1 VLTAHSEEVGLGA
14 KCFEVCN
21 DAGTVFVSGDFS
33 GNNKDIHVDELM
45 LRANEVKSPRGNM
58 RQSVGASISKLLLL
72 GKPHWPTLAISFIFM
87 VVLGMATGL
96 LAFLMGPAIQFVL
109 SGGAE
114 GLSLLSRYWPEAADF
129 PREKLAWLLPG
140 VAIVVG
146 AMKGLAYLGQFYFS
160 GWFGALMVS
169 DLRKQFFLSA
179 LQLSPSQTSRLQL
192 GDLLSRFSAD
202 IAAVEAAATWTI
214 ASWLRDSIQ
223 VVVLLCVAFF
233 LSWQLSLGLCLAVPL
248 IVFPA
253 IRWMR
258 KLVTRMRESQV
269 GQGVVAAQ
277 VSQSLETLRSL
288 QAYGAEAFEQ
298 ARFEKCAT
306 QTSKALTH
314 AAWTR
319 AKGPAL
325 MEVFIAVVLAV
336 VLAGVGSFSWL
347 ETEVLLSFVAT
358 LLLLYHPAKEL
369 GRLSQLAI
377 PAITALERISAVSPK
392 EEREE
397 RLSSGAPLL
406 RMEEGIIFEDVH
418 FSWGGKQV
426 LEGFTFKIPYG
437 GVTALVGQS
446 GGGKST
452 VIHLL
457 MGFERAQ
464 KGRILVGGVPL
475 EELPLQEIRS
485 KFALVTQEA
494 MLFSGSILDNLLLAR
509 PEAPLAD
516 IEQALKVAQLQA
528 FVSKLPEGLDTH
540 IGEKGLQ
547 LSGGQRQKLCL
558 ARALLSNA
566 PILVLDE
573 ATSNLDAESE
583 REFQMA
589 LEAAWKGKTTFVVAH
604 RIATVQKANQIC
616 VLDGGCIIESGTHA
630 ELLASGGIYA
640 DYCAG

>member
-1 VLTAHSEEVGLGA
+1 MSLWT
-14 KCFEVCN
+14 KCFEMRN
-21 DAGTVFVSGDFS
+21 DAGSMLISGNFS
-33 GNNKDIHVDELM
+33 GHNKDIHAAELM
-45 LRANEVKSPRGNM
+45 LDANEVKPSRDKM
-58 RQSVGASISKLLLL
+58 QQSVWSSILTLLEL
-72 GKPHWPTLAISFIFM
+72 GKPHWRSLAISFVFM
-87 VVLGMATGL
+87 AILGLTTGL

-114 GLSLLSRYWPEAADF
+114 GFSLLSRYWPGVEALSKEA
-129 PREKLAWLLPG
+129 LAWLLPG
-140 VAIVVG
+140 IAVVVG

-160 GWFGALMVS
+160 GWFGGLMVS
-169 DLRKQFFLSA
+169 DLRRQFFLNA
-179 LQLSPSQTSRLQL
+179 LQLGPSQTSKLQL
-192 GDLLSRFSAD
+192 GDVLSRFSAD
-202 IAAVEAAATWTI
+202 ISAVEAAATWTI

-258 KLVTRMRESQV
+258 KLMARMRESQV
-269 GQGVVAAQ
+269 GQGIVAAQ
-277 VSQSLETLRSL
+277 VSQSLTTLRSL

-298 ARFEKCAT
+298 RRFETCAA

-319 AKGPAL
+319 SKGPAL
-325 MEVFIAVVLAV
+325 MEILIALALAV
-336 VLAGVGSFSWL
+336 VLAGVGYFSWL

-358 LLLLYHPAKEL
+358 LLLIYHPAKEL

-377 PAITALERISAVSPK
+377 PAATALERISAITPLKAEETKPSSKAASPK
-392 EEREE
+392 
-397 RLSSGAPLL
+397 
-406 RMEEGIIFEDVH
+406 MEEGIAFEDVS
-418 FSWGGKQV
+418 FSWGEKQV
-426 LEGFTFKIPYG
+426 LEGLSFKIPHG
-437 GVTALVGQS
+437 SITALVGQS

-452 VIHLL
+452 LIHLL
-457 MGFERAQ
+457 MGFEKAQ
-464 KGRILVGGVPL
+464 KGRILLGGVPL
-475 EELPLQEIRS
+475 EELSLQEACS

-494 MLFSGSILDNLLLAR
+494 MLFSGSILDNLLLVKPKAQR
-509 PEAPLAD
+509 AE
-516 IEQALKVAQLQA
+516 IEQALKVAQLHEFICQ
-528 FVSKLPEGLDTH
+528 LPEGLDTR
-540 IGEKGLQ
+540 IGEKGLR

-558 ARALLSNA
+558 ARALLSDA

-583 REFQMA
+583 REFQAA
-589 LEAAWKGKTTFVVAH
+589 LEGAWKNKTTFVIAH
-604 RIATVQKANQIC
+604 RIATIQKANQIC
-616 VLDGGCIIESGTHA
+616 VLEGGRIIESGTHA